1 MRLWRRPDQ
10 DQGVGIVSVR
20 TRHHT
25 LGAAVIE
32 GILEAVA
39 RAERELDALV
49 LWHEAPFALGA
60 DLKQVLEAAQAGRFD
75 QLETMVERFQQ
86 ASMRSSTPRFP
97 WWRRS
102 RAWPWAGAASSLC
115 MRRIGCSRSNPTSV
129 WWRWAGLI
137 PGRGRMQGTG
147 DPGASHGPAYRWR

>member
-1 MRLWRRPDQ
+1 
-10 DQGVGIVSVR
+10 VGIVSVAH
-20 TRHHT
+20 RHHT

-86 ASMRSSTPRFP
+86 ASMRLKHAEIPVVAAIEGMALGGGCEFALHAAHRVFAIVPKSTLLLLEASTCGLSALPAILMSWPPKFVPCSST
-97 WWRRS
+97 
-102 RAWPWAGAASSLC
+102 
-115 MRRIGCSRSNPTSV
+115 
-129 WWRWAGLI
+129 
-137 PGRGRMQGTG
+137 
-147 DPGASHGPAYRWR
+147 